1 MFSPF
6 TLRLINF
13 AMKPI
18 VIDPTE
24 ETPKVVLDK
33 GQGVFEIAGNSL
45 PEDVLEFYNPI
56 LNWFTEY
63 TSNPNPSTSL
73 SFNLEYYNT
82 SSSKIFIR
90 IFEKMRDL
98 HRHGH
103 AVEIQWH
110 FFEDDDDMLEAGED
124 YAENLKLPF
133 TLIKHQRNS

>member
-1 MFSPF
+1 MRP
-6 TLRLINF
+6 IN
-13 AMKPI
+13 
-18 VIDPTE
+18 IDPTE

-56 LNWFTEY
+56 LTWFNEY
-63 TSNPNPSTSL
+63 TSTPNPSTSL
-73 SFNLEYYNT
+73 IFNLEYYNT

-103 AVEIQWH
+103 NVEIQWH
-110 FFEDDDDMLEAGED
+110 FFEDDDDMMEAGED

-133 TLIKHQRNS
+133 TLVKHQRNS

>member
-1 MFSPF
+1 ME
-6 TLRLINF
+6 
-13 AMKPI
+13 PI
-18 VIDPTE
+18 IIDPTE

-33 GQGVFEIAGNSL
+33 GQGLFEIAGNSL

-56 LNWFTEY
+56 LSWFNEY
-63 TSNPNPSTSL
+63 TSNPNPTTSL
-73 SFNLEYYNT
+73 VFNLEYYNT

-133 TLIKHQRNS
+133 TLVKHRRNS